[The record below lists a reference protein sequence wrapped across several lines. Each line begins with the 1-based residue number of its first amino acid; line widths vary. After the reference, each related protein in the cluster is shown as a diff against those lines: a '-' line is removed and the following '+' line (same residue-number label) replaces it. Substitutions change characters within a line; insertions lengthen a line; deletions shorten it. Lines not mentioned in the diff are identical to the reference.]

1 MSSYTSVIDARDD
14 VLAVGVAVA
23 DAVNA
28 VSTTLRTNTA
38 TDQTIGVTA
47 SKLTTA
53 AVNIRAIRASLDATD
68 VAALQVYDDA
78 AVTLALWGW
87 ERDVRRSLSRMEASI
102 QDALVVATALRTGPG
117 QRYYTTRANDTLQS
131 IAARFLGGW
140 QEWPRI
146 AAANGLKAG
155 PVAENTTLIIPQKV

>member
-1 MSSYTSVIDARDD
+1 MSSYLSIATARDE
-14 VLAVGVAVA
+14 VLAVGVAVT

-28 VSTTLRTNTA
+28 VSAILRTNTA
-38 TDQTIGVTA
+38 TDATIGATA

-53 AVNIRAIRASLDATD
+53 AATIREIRAKLDATD
-68 VAALQVYDDA
+68 VEALQVYEDA
-78 AVTLALWGW
+78 AVTLTLWAW
-87 ERDVRRSLSRMEASI
+87 ERDVRRSLSRMESAI
-102 QDALVVATALRTGPG
+102 QSSLAIADGLRTGTG
-117 QRYYTTRANDTLQS
+117 LRYYTTRANDTLQS